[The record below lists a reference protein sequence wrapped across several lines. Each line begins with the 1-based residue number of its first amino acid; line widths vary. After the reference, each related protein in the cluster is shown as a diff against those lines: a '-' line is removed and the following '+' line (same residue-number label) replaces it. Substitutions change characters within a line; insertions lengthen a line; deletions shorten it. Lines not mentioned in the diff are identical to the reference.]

1 MDDTL
6 TGNGLARMASQCVAE
21 TELVY
26 TEHREQNVHKTML
39 LVAMPACCE
48 SAAGEHS
55 SKMTKPAPCPKIPI
69 HATEQPSLR
78 FDTRQIKGTFHYIV
92 PVSPCNS
99 CSEGPT

>member
-1 MDDTL
+1 MDDRL
-6 TGNGLARMASQCVAE
+6 TGNDLARMASQYAAE

-48 SAAGEHS
+48 SAAGEHTS
-55 SKMTKPAPCPKIPI
+55 NVTKPAPYQKIPI

-78 FDTRQIKGTFHYIV
+78 FDTRQTKGIFHYIF
-92 PVSPCNS
+92 PVSPCNP
-99 CSEGPT
+99 CPEGPT